1 MKYSKRQKTTYE
13 SKVRNISNKLV
24 AAIQGSDFLSEPFPT
39 GKCEVSI
46 AQKPNHLPL
55 LTLSSSLHL
64 HKASSEE
71 RVNKRTQHAHT

>member
-1 MKYSKRQKTTYE
+1 MKYSKRQETTYE

-46 AQKPNHLPL
+46 KTKPPSPSH
-55 LTLSSSLHL
+55 
-64 HKASSEE
+64 
-71 RVNKRTQHAHT
+71 TQLIPAFTQGKQ